1 MRPWSKNGLNHEGG
15 YKASPL
21 SSPASREA
29 GRLNDLAIEG
39 DDLKMKRASYRNAI
53 DWIAQMDSPADDG
66 SLDPE
71 TVKELVS
78 SALVADIFDCEPIP
92 YAAAVERA
100 KAWLGT
106 RYLLAR
112 PVNVLPGLLRRQA

>member
-1 MRPWSKNGLNHEGG
+1 MTAPK
-15 YKASPL
+15 
-21 SSPASREA
+21 PA
-29 GRLNDLAIEG
+29 
-39 DDLKMKRASYRNAI
+39 
-53 DWIAQMDSPADDG
+53 P
-66 SLDPE
+66 
-71 TVKELVS
+71 V
-78 SALVADIFDCEPIP
+78 IP